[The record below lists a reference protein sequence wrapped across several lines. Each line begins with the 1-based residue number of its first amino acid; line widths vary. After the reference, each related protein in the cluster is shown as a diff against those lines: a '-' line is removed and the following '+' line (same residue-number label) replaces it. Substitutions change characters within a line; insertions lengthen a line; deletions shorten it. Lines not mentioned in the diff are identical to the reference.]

1 MPSSPK
7 PSFAGVGSDP
17 RSLSRWLDLRALP
30 LWFTVGRYD
39 NGRFAE
45 ALTANG
51 ENPTDFQR
59 ARVSTRQIYVLAQ
72 AGQQGWGGP
81 WRTLIEAGL
90 TRYWE
95 QFARAD
101 GDFRTLVT
109 LTGEP
114 LDDTPWLYD
123 QAFSLLAMASAAAV
137 DVHADECRR
146 RSAALL
152 DRLKDRTAPGG
163 GWTEA
168 GKHTYQANAHM
179 HMLEACLAW
188 DRVNPPGPW
197 LETAALIVELA
208 MTRFIDP
215 RSGALHEFFDRGWD
229 RLVEK
234 TDELVE
240 PGHQFEWAWLLMR
253 FALRTAD
260 DAAKTASLR
269 LYEAG
274 AAGILPDR
282 AVACDELH
290 GDLSIR
296 STRARL
302 WPQTEWLKAAL
313 LLNQVK
319 PGDPFAGDIARAR
332 AALASYLLPDG
343 RWYDKQVDQGEYM
356 DEPAPAS
363 SLYHIVGAIVEMR
376 ALDPAAKGV
385 AS

>member
-1 MPSSPK
+1 MPSSPTSSSA
-7 PSFAGVGSDP
+7 PVGSDP
-17 RSLSRWLDLRALP
+17 RTLSRWLDLQALP

-45 ALTANG
+45 ALTASG
-51 ENPTDFQR
+51 ENPSDFQR

-81 WRTLIEAGL
+81 WRTLLDAGL

-95 QFARAD
+95 QFAKAD

-114 LDDTPWLYD
+114 LDDTTWLYD

-137 DVHADECRR
+137 DIHADECRR
-146 RSAALL
+146 RSVALL
-152 DRLKDRTAPGG
+152 SRLKDRRAPGG

-168 GKHTYQANAHM
+168 GTHTYQANAHM

-188 DRVNPPGPW
+188 DKADPPGPW
-197 LETAALIVELA
+197 LETASAIVELA

-215 RSGALHEFFDRGWD
+215 GSGALHEFFDRGWGHM
-229 RLVEK
+229 VETK
-234 TDELVE
+234 DELVE

-253 FALRTAD
+253 FALRTGN
-260 DAAKTASLR
+260 DAVRAASLR
-269 LYEAG
+269 LYDVG
-274 AAGILPDR
+274 TLGILPDR

-296 STRARL
+296 SSRARL

-313 LLNQVK
+313 LLNRVH
-319 PGDPFAGDIARAR
+319 PCDPFAGDVARAR

-343 RWYDKQVDQGEYM
+343 RWYDKQVDSGKYV

-363 SLYHIVGAIVEMR
+363 SLYHIVGAIVELR
-376 ALDPAAKGV
+376 SLDPAAQGL

>member
-1 MPSSPK
+1 MPSLSK
-7 PSFAGVGSDP
+7 SSFASVGADP
-17 RSLSRWLDLRALP
+17 HSLSRWLNLQALP

-39 NGRFAE
+39 NGSFAE

-51 ENPTDFQR
+51 ENPADFQR

-72 AGQQGWGGP
+72 ALQQGWGGP
-81 WRTLIEAGL
+81 SRTLLDAGL

-95 QFARAD
+95 QFAKAE

-114 LDDTPWLYD
+114 LDNTTWLYD

-137 DVHADECRR
+137 GIQADECRR
-146 RSAALL
+146 RSVALL
-152 DRLKDRTAPGG
+152 DRLRDRAAPGG

-168 GKHTYQANAHM
+168 GTHTFQANAHM
-179 HMLEACLAW
+179 HVLEACLAW
-188 DRVNPPGPW
+188 DKVDPSGPW
-197 LETAALIVELA
+197 LQTAALIVELA
-208 MTRFIDP
+208 MTRFIDSG
-215 RSGALHEFFDRGWD
+215 SGALHEFFERGWD
-229 RLVEK
+229 RKVETK
-234 TDELVE
+234 DELVE

-253 FALRTAD
+253 FALRTGD

-269 LYEAG
+269 LYEVG
-274 AAGILPDR
+274 SLGVLPDR
-282 AVACDELH
+282 AVACDELD
-290 GDLSIR
+290 GDLSVR
-296 STRARL
+296 SSRARL

-313 LLNQVK
+313 LLNRVNL
-319 PGDPFAGDIARAR
+319 GDPFAGDIARAR
-332 AALASYLLPDG
+332 AALAGYLLPDG
-343 RWYDKQVDQGEYM
+343 RWYDKQVDHGEYV

-376 ALDPAAKGV
+376 ALDPAAQGL